1 MIRRPPRST
10 RTDTL
15 FPYTTLFR
23 SLSIGRA
30 ARVPVHFYHLKV
42 GGRDNWPKMAIAIDR
57 IETARRAGQ
66 AVSADVYPYIAA
78 GTGLDASMPPWLFD
92 GGMEAGIARLD
103 DPATRRRALADLP
116 TKGDWEN
123 VLRMAGPDKA
133 TIAGVRTAALRPLI
147 GRTDRKSTRLNSS
160 H

>member
-1 MIRRPPRST
+1 MKFFFFKQKTAYEMRISDWSSDVCSSDLATHLRSEGD
-10 RTDTL
+10 RFLESVDEA
-15 FPYTTLFR
+15 
-23 SLSIGRA
+23 LSIGRA

-103 DPATRRRALADLP
+103 DHATRQ
-116 TKGDWEN
+116 
-123 VLRMAGPDKA
+123 
-133 TIAGVRTAALRPLI
+133 I
-147 GRTDRKSTRLNSS
+147 GRASCRARVCRYV
-160 H
+160 